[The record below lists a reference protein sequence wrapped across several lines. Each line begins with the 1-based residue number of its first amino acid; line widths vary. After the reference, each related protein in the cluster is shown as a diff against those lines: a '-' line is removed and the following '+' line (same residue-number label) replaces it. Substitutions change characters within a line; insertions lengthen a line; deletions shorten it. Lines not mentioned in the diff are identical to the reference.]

1 MPMYEKKVKRI
12 TGTATSKPAPKK
24 PTMPAKPSANIAKM
38 PAKKAA
44 VKGNLKRIGAGD
56 PNYVKDMIKRGK
68 SKPKPGMMK

>member
-1 MPMYEKKVKRI
+1 MPMVGMKKFPY
-12 TGTATSKPAPKK
+12 TAKGKAAAKKAANAPK
-24 PTMPAKPSANIAKM
+24 T

>member
-1 MPMYEKKVKRI
+1 MPNVNGKKFPY
-12 TGTATSKPAPKK
+12 TAKGKADAKKAANAPK
-24 PTMPAKPSANIAKM
+24 T